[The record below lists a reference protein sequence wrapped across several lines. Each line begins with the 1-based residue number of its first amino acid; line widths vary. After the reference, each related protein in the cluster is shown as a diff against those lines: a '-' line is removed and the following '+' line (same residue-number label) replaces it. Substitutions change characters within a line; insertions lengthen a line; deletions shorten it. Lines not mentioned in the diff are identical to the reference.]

1 MEVFSLDSP
10 RIEKIEGSAYTSLGR
25 EFEEVAVNSPHLIR
39 YVSEI
44 SQRRNLNSL
53 KFVKKLSREM
63 GYAKTFNYIY
73 PVTEKIF
80 VHVYKEH
87 EDTHGVYHP
96 IEPLLPPEKR
106 YLLELIEEKLAYLL
120 EEEDL
125 DLSQNQAEALEK
137 MFDKIVKV
145 NGSNPSVNSKKNYFI
160 FVDRITYES
169 LKYEF
174 LREKNG
180 FSVIEAF
187 IRDPYI
193 EDISCDG
200 VGPIFVE
207 HKVFKSLE
215 STVVFKTVKE
225 LNEFTAKL
233 CNLAG
238 RDVNP
243 RRPIIDAT
251 LPDGSRLN
259 VVYGEDVSRKG
270 SNFTIRKFS
279 KTPLSITQLIKFG
292 TLNPYIAAY
301 LWMALSSGLSIFVC
315 GETASGKTSTLN
327 AMVVFINPTAKIIS
341 IEDTAEV
348 YLPHPN
354 WVSEVTKK
362 GEENSSSVELFDLLK
377 AALRQRPNY
386 IIVGEIRG
394 REGHVAFQAMQTGH
408 PVLSTFHAGSM
419 EALLQR
425 LTGEPISIPPPYV
438 NNLNVVIFQ
447 NLVFNPKTKRM
458 ERRVTSLNEVIGYDP
473 IEKAYNFN
481 EAFVWDPKT
490 DNHIFRA
497 VGSSY
502 ILEYKI
508 APKRGL
514 RQSETRR
521 IYRELEMRAYVLQ
534 KMVEYRRFE
543 YQEVWRIISKISEMP
558 YFAEMNFGKEFL
570 DAVEKIVR
578 EI

>member
-10 RIEKIEGSAYTSLGR
+10 RIEKI
-25 EFEEVAVNSPHLIR
+25 
-39 YVSEI
+39 
-44 SQRRNLNSL
+44 
-53 KFVKKLSREM
+53 
-63 GYAKTFNYIY
+63 
-73 PVTEKIF
+73 F
-80 VHVYKEH
+80 VHVYKER

-193 EDISCDG
+193 EDVSCDG
-200 VGPIFVE
+200 IGPIFVE

-215 STVVFKTVKE
+215 STVVIKTVKE

-233 CNLAG
+233 CSLAG

-270 SNFTIRKFS
+270 SNFNDK
-279 KTPLSITQLIKFG
+279 K
-292 TLNPYIAAY
+292 
-301 LWMALSSGLSIFVC
+301 IF
-315 GETASGKTSTLN
+315 
-327 AMVVFINPTAKIIS
+327 
-341 IEDTAEV
+341 
-348 YLPHPN
+348 
-354 WVSEVTKK
+354 
-362 GEENSSSVELFDLLK
+362 
-377 AALRQRPNY
+377 
-386 IIVGEIRG
+386 
-394 REGHVAFQAMQTGH
+394 
-408 PVLSTFHAGSM
+408 
-419 EALLQR
+419 
-425 LTGEPISIPPPYV
+425 
-438 NNLNVVIFQ
+438 
-447 NLVFNPKTKRM
+447 
-458 ERRVTSLNEVIGYDP
+458 
-473 IEKAYNFN
+473 
-481 EAFVWDPKT
+481 
-490 DNHIFRA
+490 
-497 VGSSY
+497 
-502 ILEYKI
+502 
-508 APKRGL
+508 
-514 RQSETRR
+514 
-521 IYRELEMRAYVLQ
+521 
-534 KMVEYRRFE
+534 
-543 YQEVWRIISKISEMP
+543 
-558 YFAEMNFGKEFL
+558 
-570 DAVEKIVR
+570 
-578 EI
+578 